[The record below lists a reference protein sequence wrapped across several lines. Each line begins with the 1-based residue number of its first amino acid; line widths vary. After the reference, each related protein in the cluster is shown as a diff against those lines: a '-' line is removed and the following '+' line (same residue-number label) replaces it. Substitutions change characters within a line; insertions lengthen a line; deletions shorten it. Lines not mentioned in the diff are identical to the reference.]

1 MKIHYK
7 YYERK
12 SKGVLRYDNVEIDFI
27 IVGQTQ
33 FF

>member
-7 YYERK
+7 CHEKK
-12 SKGVLRYDNVEIDFI
+12 SKGVLRHNNVEMDFI
-27 IVGQTQ
+27 IVGQRQ